1 MCFLLSTGYTLLCLP
16 SSKPWSPPT
25 TPGACADQSSL
36 FLANRLAQ
44 ERIKMQYV
52 SIMDRQ
58 KNMDKSSEDYKRL
71 DSIFYSLVKKED
83 SLRHEMT
90 ILAAALFP
98 ATTVPG
104 PHFRGSDLSRP
115 SARTSPAMV
124 CLGVRQSTTQMLG

>member
-1 MCFLLSTGYTLLCLP
+1 MFFLLSTGFTLLCLP
-16 SSKPWSPPT
+16 PSKPWSPPT
-25 TPGACADQSSL
+25 TSGACADQSSL

-58 KNMDKSSEDYKRL
+58 KNMDRDSDTYKRL
-71 DSIFYSLVKKED
+71 DSIFYSLVKEED
-83 SLRHEMT
+83 NLRHEMT

-98 ATTVPG
+98 ATTAPA

-115 SARTSPAMV
+115 SAHTSPAMG
-124 CLGVRQSTTQMLG
+124 CLGARQSTTQRLG